1 MRKIITVSSDDVES
15 RTSAL
20 KILSSLFS
28 ETSEFEE
35 IWRDWGTDSWG
46 WFKINGIT
54 IFVSTTGSD
63 AASFKKNI
71 EYMQEYDCSIG
82 VMAAPKSAAAAT
94 DEIEIESIDIKNYTK
109 NIKNATKAS
118 TEARNRILA
127 SALFIKVCNDHGV
140 IPAV

>member
-71 EYMQEYDCSIG
+71 EYIQKYDCSIG

-94 DEIEIESIDIKNYTK
+94 DEIEIEHFDMDKYKKSIKNSAK
-109 NIKNATKAS
+109 DS
-118 TEARNRILA
+118 TEAKNRIVA
-127 SALFIKVCNDHGV
+127 SALFTKICCDYGV
-140 IPAV
+140 IPVV